1 MSYDANHDVAILVEH
16 FKRIAA
22 KQPDGSYKCTFKDV
36 FKDEQLEQL
45 LESLVCIAV
54 ILFLCLLL
62 IGDYKRFF
70 QFSSFFSIENYLDY
84 SRRCKVA
91 ISILY
96 QLNMIFAREI
106 DF

>member
-45 LESLVCIAV
+45 LESLVCIIF
-54 ILFLCLLL
+54 ILNL
-62 IGDYKRFF
+62 
-70 QFSSFFSIENYLDY
+70 
-84 SRRCKVA
+84 
-91 ISILY
+91 
-96 QLNMIFAREI
+96 
-106 DF
+106 

>member
-45 LESLVCIAV
+45 LESLVGTMKAAKKKG
-54 ILFLCLLL
+54 LLNFKGEML
-62 IGDYKRFF
+62 LQGAHD
-70 QFSSFFSIENYLDY
+70 S
-84 SRRCKVA
+84 V
-91 ISILY
+91 
-96 QLNMIFAREI
+96 EI
-106 DF
+106 TMPAGV